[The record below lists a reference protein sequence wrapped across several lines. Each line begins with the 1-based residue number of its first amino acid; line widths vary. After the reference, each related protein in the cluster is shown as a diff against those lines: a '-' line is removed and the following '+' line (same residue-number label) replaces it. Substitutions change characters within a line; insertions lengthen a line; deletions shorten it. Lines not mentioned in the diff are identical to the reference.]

1 VFYDAE
7 GNYISGKELQRR
19 TYIFEVPEN
28 AAYMRVS
35 MNSAYRTITLKEY
48 TSYLSAGDLKLG
60 ISIPTND
67 NVKQVK
73 LMVK

>member
-1 VFYDAE
+1 
-7 GNYISGKELQRR
+7 
-19 TYIFEVPEN
+19 
-28 AAYMRVS
+28 MRVS